1 MSEQLSTRLSFG
13 EATVA
18 ALLAA
23 ARTKI
28 TALRGRAWDEIEVA
42 AGARVKSLVEQNA
55 HRASDAPTRQWLQTS
70 SQVLAVFQEL
80 QPLAGSSEVLSIL
93 REALTAPFKESVSQY
108 LVNRFGISGDA
119 PEEAFARIAENFKRR
134 GEERFGEAFVYVQD
148 VQDATRSFTNIH
160 KCFFND
166 FFRANG
172 APEVTSI
179 FCALDNVWAD
189 ALRESRYGVRFDRPT
204 TLAQGDDV
212 CRFQFSKS

>member
-1 MSEQLSTRLSFG
+1 MSEQPSTRLSFG

-18 ALLAA
+18 GLLAA
-23 ARTKI
+23 ARTRI
-28 TALRGRAWDEIEVA
+28 IALRGPAWDEVEVA
-42 AGARVKSLVEQNA
+42 VRARVESLIEQNA
-55 HRASDAPTRQWLQTS
+55 HRASDAPTRQWLHTA

-80 QPLAGSSEVLSIL
+80 EPLAWASEVLHVL
-93 REALTAPFKESVSQY
+93 REALTAPFKERVSQY
-108 LVNRFGISGDA
+108 LTNRFGISDDA

-172 APEVTSI
+172 GPEVTSL

-189 ALRESRYGVRFDRPT
+189 ALRERRYGVRFDRPT

-212 CRFQFSKS
+212 CRFQFSRS